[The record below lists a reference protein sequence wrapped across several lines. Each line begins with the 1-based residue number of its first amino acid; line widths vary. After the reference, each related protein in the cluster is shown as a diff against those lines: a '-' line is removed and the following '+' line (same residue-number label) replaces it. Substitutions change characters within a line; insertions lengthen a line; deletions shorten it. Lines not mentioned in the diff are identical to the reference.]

1 MTKNEELTLLDQTIA
16 KLGPDSY
23 LGPWL
28 QAVRADVEATIRS
41 DFYPAAVPSDAAKA
55 LAEAREEAL
64 AIRREALAY
73 REQQTERARV
83 EVQALV
89 DTAKSNARRA
99 LQRAL
104 EAL

>member
-1 MTKNEELTLLDQTIA
+1 MTKNDELTLLDQTIA

-28 QAVRADVEATIRS
+28 QAVRADVEAAIRS
-41 DFYPAAVPSDAAKA
+41 DYFPAIVPSDAAKA

-64 AIRREALAY
+64 AIQKAALAY
-73 REQQTERARV
+73 RERQTERARV

-89 DTAKSNARRA
+89 DAAKSNARAA
-99 LQRAL
+99 LRRAL
-104 EAL
+104 ETL